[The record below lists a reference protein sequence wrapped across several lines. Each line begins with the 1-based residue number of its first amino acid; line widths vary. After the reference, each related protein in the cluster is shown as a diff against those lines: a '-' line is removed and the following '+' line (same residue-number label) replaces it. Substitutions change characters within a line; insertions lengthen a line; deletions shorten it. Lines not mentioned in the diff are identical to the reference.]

1 MAFDIGEFFR
11 RIFTPPGTGGLEA
24 QTQMGVALARAQADE
39 RLRALPRLALCWS
52 PHGVGVAKPAV
63 H

>member
-1 MAFDIGEFFR
+1 MIARMAFDIGEFFR

-39 RLRALPRLALCWS
+39 TLRALPRLALC
-52 PHGVGVAKPAV
+52 
-63 H
+63 